1 MDLDLEDIIYSVSYV
16 AAIVVVVLHYT
27 GWLEERNLNWVV
39 FVAAAP
45 ILVWPLGRL
54 FALW

>member
-39 FVAAAP
+39 FAAAAP
-45 ILVWPLGRL
+45 ILIWPLGRL
-54 FALW
+54 LALW

>member
-1 MDLDLEDIIYSVSYV
+1 MDLEDIVFAVCYM

-27 GWLEERNLNWVV
+27 GWLEERNLDWIVLV
-39 FVAAAP
+39 TAAP

-54 FALW
+54 FAFW